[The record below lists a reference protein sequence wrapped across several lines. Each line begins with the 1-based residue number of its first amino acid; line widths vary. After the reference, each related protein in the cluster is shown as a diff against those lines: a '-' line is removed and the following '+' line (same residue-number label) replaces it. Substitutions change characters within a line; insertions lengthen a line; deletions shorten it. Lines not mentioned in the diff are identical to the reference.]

1 MGILKVPETTATS
14 SVDVDLDINNSI
26 MTRNISP
33 LTTMPKIKST
43 ISTSIVPAII
53 PNINRRR
60 RNRPQHQQQSI
71 EAVTPSPSS
80 FSTIKNDII
89 PSNNNNKN
97 DIMNIM
103 NDFDNDVT
111 TVPLSKKSI
120 PIRQRQRP
128 RQRQFQ
134 PEQKQYEQ
142 NQNLNEKSIMEQK
155 ELSFDSIPTTIPP
168 TKMESK
174 IKSSQIIPQ
183 VTQTQTQT
191 QTVPQIQET
200 QIQDRYCPV
209 LSYDSDNDNDNDTN
223 NNNNNNNN

>member
-1 MGILKVPETTATS
+1 MG
-14 SVDVDLDINNSI
+14 DVDLNINKSI

-33 LTTMPKIKST
+33 LTTIPKST

-60 RNRPQHQQQSI
+60 RNRPQHQQQQQQQQQQSI
-71 EAVTPSPSS
+71 VAVTPSPSS
-80 FSTIKNDII
+80 FSTIKNEII
-89 PSNNNNKN
+89 PFNNNNKN

-155 ELSFDSIPTTIPP
+155 ELSFDSIPTIIPP

-174 IKSSQIIPQ
+174 IKSS
-183 VTQTQTQT
+183 
-191 QTVPQIQET
+191 
-200 QIQDRYCPV
+200 
-209 LSYDSDNDNDNDTN
+209 
-223 NNNNNNNN
+223 